1 MSRSKFRKPSSVCVL
16 SFALLFPFVAAVN
29 PASASTTQ
37 TSLQLALNPSPQA
50 LLLSDVSTVSQNFT
64 VKDVEVP
71 VTSTSTWSPNWFGF
85 AFCWPGIGGGFSAAS
100 PSCGQLGYFV
110 RNKQGN
116 KVEVNFSFTIHKAL
130 GFEYTSSMNND
141 HFCYQRESDQDV
153 MVSGTRTKYTVCYQ
167 NVLLHIN
174 QEYKM
179 TIERA
184 RNSENTYFASLTNIR
199 TADVVR
205 TSQIKV
211 HGNDTRSSLFNV
223 VNQLSYFGDAR
234 CDRMPIFEVEV
245 SPIYSSSGIKATQ
258 YFERGLNNPWLEGCQ
273 FAKFGRVSA
282 ENYVLGI
289 GGDSPR
295 WIAGSNS
302 GNPTPT
308 PTPRPTSPTT
318 SPTPVPTQN
327 PGNNVPSAPTFSAV
341 NFSGNTVKIDVN
353 LGNAGPDKV
362 YLVAPALGI
371 SSGFPILGTII
382 GNVASWVIDF
392 GRLTGVNMIPLEIVS
407 EKDGVLSKPLRGTY
421 QAPQFANLA
430 VSTRVPE
437 APTKFTSRVIGTSAV
452 ITVETDQRP
461 GALASEVYLFSN
473 SLGISKNK
481 ALKGD
486 VVGSKALIEVPIRA
500 SMAGKKYPVTI
511 YYKNSV
517 GESKPLSETLAIPAA
532 PSIPSIPTVIPAP
545 KVAKTVICTRAKQTR
560 AFEGDFC
567 PKGWNKR

>member
-1 MSRSKFRKPSSVCVL
+1 MSSSVLTNSKRIFLVVL
-16 SFALLFPFVAAVN
+16 ALLLQTIVAIAPA
-29 PASASTTQ
+29 PASNTQ
-37 TSLQLALNPSPQA
+37 TSLQLALNSSPQA
-50 LLLSDVSTVSQNFT
+50 LLLSDASSVSQNFT

-71 VTSTSTWSPNWFGF
+71 TTATSTWSPNWFGF
-85 AFCWPGIGGGFSAAS
+85 AFCWSGISGGFSAAS

-110 RNKQGN
+110 RSKQGN
-116 KVEVNFSFTIHKAL
+116 RLEVNFSFTLHKGL
-130 GFEYTSSMNND
+130 GFEYTSPMNND
-141 HFCYQRESDQDV
+141 HYCYQRESDQDV
-153 MVSGTRTKYTVCYQ
+153 VVSGTRTKYTVCYQ
-167 NVLLHIN
+167 NVLLDIN

-184 RNSENTYFASLTNIR
+184 RNTDNTYFASLTNVR
-199 TADVVR
+199 TSESTR

-211 HGNDTRSSLFNV
+211 FGNDTKSGLFNV

-234 CDRMPIFEVEV
+234 CDRIPVLQVEV
-245 SPIYSSSGIKATQ
+245 GPVYSSSGIRATQ
-258 YFERGLNNPWLEGCQ
+258 YFERGLANPWLEGCQ
-273 FAKFGRVSA
+273 FAKFERLANES
-282 ENYVLGI
+282 YLLGL

-295 WIAGSNS
+295 WIANPNPV
-302 GNPTPT
+302 NPTPS
-308 PTPRPTSPTT
+308 PTPRPTNPVATPT
-318 SPTPVPTQN
+318 PTQN
-327 PGNNVPSAPTFSAV
+327 PGNNVPATPTFSLV

-353 LGNAGPDKV
+353 LGNTSPDKV

-392 GRLTGVNMIPLEIVS
+392 GRLAGVNMIPLEVVS

-421 QAPQFANLA
+421 QAPQVASLA
-430 VSTRVPE
+430 TSTRVPE
-437 APTKFTSRVIGTSAV
+437 APKNFTSRVIGTSAV

-461 GALASEVYLFSN
+461 GALATEVYLFSN
-473 SLGISKNK
+473 SLGISKKK

-486 VVGSKALIEVPIRA
+486 VVGSKALIEVPIKA
-500 SMAGKKYPVTI
+500 SMAGKKYPVTV

-517 GESKPLSETLAIPAA
+517 GESVPISETLSIPAA

-567 PKGWNKR
+567 PKGWTKR